1 MDAMKSHIKSM
12 LSALSGLTLAA
23 LLMVGV
29 ANAQPSPAPK
39 ESPDLN
45 KATDTKAT
53 QNVSTNTK
61 KPTNSK
67 ATSTKPTKKPAETTP
82 TSATVGEDA
91 GNYTVVSTIEVGGRG
106 QRVAGDTNKFRSDLN
121 YHAGARLF
129 DSSFLMKSK
138 DGKGG
143 LFDTFLVTATGFGA
157 DPNGSMRIDGENP
170 KWYRF
175 EGSYRRFKYFRY
187 LNNIV
192 NPNWLFTGF
201 PVPPNQVTGYH
212 GYNTQTQFGDFD
224 LTILPKNETIRFT
237 LGYSPER
244 YSGPFF
250 STYHIGGN
258 EFQLLSQARTRANDF
273 RVGADGKLGPIDW
286 TFLQGFRRFR
296 DDGFA
301 NNAAFINPN
310 PTNIA
315 RLTSYLR
322 SEPTRGSVDYTRF
335 SVHTLVAKKLD
346 ITGRIVH
353 SSATSNSIFFENMT
367 GTNFS
372 TRIGSG
378 SSAQLGPP
386 NVLVVGQYNIP
397 STAKRPNTQAD
408 IGVTL
413 LATDKFRISNTFR
426 VEDFT
431 IDGAATFNDIFTVS
445 RGTTVDTRTFS
456 NLSVS
461 KTTKYRKYQN
471 TFEGDYQFTKNYSM
485 HFGYRY
491 AKRHDE
497 QILTGY
503 ALNSNAP
510 APLTS
515 IAACLTPA
523 VTCAKDDIENNHT
536 NAFFGGFKARPKK
549 NWTLYFDGEHGTAD
563 NVFTRIGNYNYTNV
577 RAKSRFAPNRKLS
590 FNLAAI
596 IRNNSNPSE
605 IAGVAVSDFGVDV
618 RLRTF
623 QSSVDWQVS
632 PRFSVSTGYNYSW
645 VNSDAVIDYFY
656 QVPPAVS
663 TFHHFGHALYFQRNN
678 YFYID
683 TTARLNRRMTLFTS
697 YRVNQDGGQGNRVA
711 DPTGGGFVSSGSF
724 TTVLGGTLISSYPMS
739 FQSPEGRLAINLNR
753 HFDWNLGYQYINY
766 NERKFPLS
774 PKPQNYHAHLPYMSL
789 RLYIGRKE

>member
-1 MDAMKSHIKSM
+1 MDAMKSHIKSK
-12 LSALSGLTLAA
+12 LGALSGLMLAV
-23 LLMVGV
+23 LLILGV
-29 ANAQPSPAPK
+29 ANAQQSPALKDSSESKK
-39 ESPDLN
+39 EADNASI
-45 KATDTKAT
+45 DTKSGQAK
-53 QNVSTNTK
+53 SINT
-61 KPTNSK
+61 TS
-67 ATSTKPTKKPAETTP
+67 TSTKPIKKPAETTP

-91 GNYTVVSTIEVGGRG
+91 GNYTVTSTIEVGARG
-106 QRVAGDTNKFRSDLN
+106 VRVDGDTNKFRSDLN

-143 LFDTFLVTATGFGA
+143 LFDTFLVTSSGFGA
-157 DPNGSMRIDGENP
+157 DPNGHMRINIENP

-201 PVPPNQVTGYH
+201 PVPPNRVTGYH

-237 LGYSPER
+237 VGYSPER

-273 RVGADGKLGPIDW
+273 RIGADGKLGPIDW

-301 NNAAFINPN
+301 DSAAFINPS

-315 RLTSYLR
+315 RFTSYLR

-335 SVHTLVAKKLD
+335 SMHTLVAKKLD

-386 NVLVVGQYNIP
+386 NVLVLGHYNIP

-431 IDGAATFNDIFTVS
+431 IDGAATFNDIFTVT

-456 NLSVS
+456 NLGVS

-497 QILTGY
+497 QILSGY

-510 APLTS
+510 TL
-515 IAACLTPA
+515 LTP
-523 VTCAKDDIENNHT
+523 TDDIENNHT

-605 IAGVAVSDFGVDV
+605 IAGVSVSDFGVDV

-623 QSSVDWQVS
+623 QSSVDWLVN
-632 PRFSVSTGYNYSW
+632 PRFSLSTGYNYSW

-656 QVPPAVS
+656 HVPPAVS

-739 FQSPEGRLAINLNR
+739 FQSPEGRLAIKLNR

-789 RLYIGRKE
+789 RFYIGRKE

>member
-1 MDAMKSHIKSM
+1 MKCHIKNI
-12 LSALSGLTLAA
+12 LSSLSVLTLAV
-23 LLMVGV
+23 LLMVV
-29 ANAQPSPAPK
+29 AANAQPAPK
-39 ESPDLN
+39 DSPEAN
-45 KATDTKAT
+45 KSADTKSTDTKAS
-53 QNVSTNTK
+53 QAK
-61 KPTNSK
+61 NSK
-67 ATSTKPTKKPAETTP
+67 STDTKAAKKTTETTP

-91 GNYTVVSTIEVGGRG
+91 GSFTVVSTIEVGARG
-106 QRVAGDTNKFRSDLN
+106 LRVDGDTDKFRSDLN

-138 DGKGG
+138 DGKSG
-143 LFDTFLVTATGFGA
+143 LFDTLLVTSSGFGA
-157 DPNGSMRIDGENP
+157 DPNGNMRINVENP

-192 NPNWLFTGF
+192 NPNYLFTGF
-201 PVPPNQVTGYH
+201 PVPPNPVTGYH
-212 GYNTQTQFGDFD
+212 GYNTETQFGDFD

-237 LGYSPER
+237 VGYSPER
-244 YSGPFF
+244 YSGPYFT
-250 STYHIGGN
+250 TYHQGGN
-258 EFQLLSQARTRANDF
+258 EFSLVSQARTRANDF

-296 DDGFA
+296 DDGFSDA
-301 NNAAFINPN
+301 GLYINPN

-315 RLTSYLR
+315 RFTSFLR

-335 SVHTLVAKKLD
+335 SMHTLVAKKLD
-346 ITGRIVH
+346 ITGRLVH
-353 SSATSNSIFFENMT
+353 SSATANSTFLENET

-386 NVLVVGQYNIP
+386 NVLVLGQYNIP
-397 STAKRPNTQAD
+397 STAKRPNTLAD

-413 LATDKFRISNTFR
+413 LATNSFRVSNTFR
-426 VEDFT
+426 FEDFT
-431 IDGAATFNDIFTVS
+431 VDGVATFNDIFTVS
-445 RGTTVDTRTFS
+445 RGTTVDSRSST
-456 NLSVS
+456 NLGVN
-461 KTTKYRKYQN
+461 KTTKYRKYQD

-491 AKRHDE
+491 AQRHDE

-515 IAACLTPA
+515 IAACPAPA
-523 VTCAKDDIENNHT
+523 VTCAKDDIESNHT

-549 NWTLYFDGEHGTAD
+549 NWTLYLDAEHGTAD
-563 NVFTRIGNYNYTNV
+563 NVFTRIGNYDYTNV
-577 RAKSRFAPNRKLS
+577 RFKSRFAPNRKLT
-590 FNLAAI
+590 FNVGAI
-596 IRNNSNPSE
+596 IRNNANPSE
-605 IAGVAVSDFGVDV
+605 IAGVSVSDFGVD
-618 RLRTF
+618 LRTRIF
-623 QSSVDWQVS
+623 QSSVDWLVN
-632 PRFSVSTGYNYSW
+632 PRLQISTGYNYNW

-678 YFYID
+678 YFFID
-683 TTARLNRRMTLFTS
+683 TTSRLNRRMTLYTS
-697 YRVNQDGGQGNRVA
+697 YRVNQDGGQGSRIS
-711 DPTGGGFVSSGSF
+711 DPTGGAFVSSGSF

-739 FQSPEGRLAINLNR
+739 FQSPEGRLSIKLNR
-753 HFDWNLGYQYINY
+753 RFDWNLGYQYINY
-766 NERKFPLS
+766 NESKFPLS

-789 RLYIGRKE
+789 RLYFGRKE